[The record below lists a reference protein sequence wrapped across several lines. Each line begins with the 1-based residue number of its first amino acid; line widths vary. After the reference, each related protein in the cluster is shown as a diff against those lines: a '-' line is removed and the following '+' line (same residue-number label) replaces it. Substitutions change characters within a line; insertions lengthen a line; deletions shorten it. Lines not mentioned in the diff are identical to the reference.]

1 MSYEQYIKYYNKIG
15 GGVYLD
21 NNGDTVHLLDDNL
34 GEYSRINLESKK
46 AKHWYARQICNT
58 ISKYIEVNNL
68 FETKIDILV
77 MGVALGSI
85 IIELL
90 NDYPNVFITGIDIS
104 NEYFEFVKSNS
115 DIRRLK
121 LIKQDAMMYI
131 NYSNEIYDIVVC
143 DIFNGINLPNF
154 ILNSKFLY
162 QINKILKSN
171 GLFIMNTINV
181 TKDRLHNK
189 LSESFGSN
197 IIIKS
202 NNEFSLRSNTISIVN
217 KN

>member
-154 ILNSKFLY
+154 ILNSKFY
-162 QINKILKSN
+162 
-171 GLFIMNTINV
+171 
-181 TKDRLHNK
+181 
-189 LSESFGSN
+189 
-197 IIIKS
+197 IK
-202 NNEFSLRSNTISIVN
+202 
-217 KN
+217 